1 MMMRIGLWPTLS
13 VLVALACSTPE
24 VEQDEHAGEEHS
36 DLVVLDSLQLAS
48 AELEYSTAQVLPPD
62 TLPLTGSVTFDAA
75 RVSHVGPRMQG
86 RVQRV
91 PVDIGQ
97 SVEAGDTL
105 AVLDSPELGA
115 AQATWFAA
123 AVERDVDQLN
133 HERAE
138 RLYSDGIVSER
149 RRLEAE
155 AEYRQAEGA
164 LAAAER
170 TLAALGAQP
179 DSTAASRFVLR
190 APLSGVVVDK
200 HATIG
205 EVVGS
210 ESHLFTVADLS
221 LLWILLDVY
230 ETDLA
235 RIVVGAPAIVVTE
248 AYPGRLLD
256 GRIGYIGAVVDT
268 ISRTIKVRVE
278 LPNPDGILKPG
289 MFVRANLVLAD
300 RVEVIGVSTSAV
312 QTLEGNS
319 VVFVPEGGG
328 QFRVTPVVTGRR
340 RAGGWIEVL
349 EGLAFGDSVVTT
361 GSFSL
366 KSDLLKASFGE
377 EGH

>member
-1 MMMRIGLWPTLS
+1 
-13 VLVALACSTPE
+13 
-24 VEQDEHAGEEHS
+24 
-36 DLVVLDSLQLAS
+36 
-48 AELEYSTAQVLPPD
+48 
-62 TLPLTGSVTFDAA
+62 
-75 RVSHVGPRMQG
+75 
-86 RVQRV
+86 
-91 PVDIGQ
+91 
-97 SVEAGDTL
+97 VEAGDTL